1 VLWALCTNVNR
12 ATRDTLFHLVYGADA
27 VVPPE
32 IFLELAWVAQVNE
45 ADQDEARKLDSNL
58 LEENSDNA
66 LANMQKY

>member
-45 ADQDEARKLDSNL
+45 ADQDEARELDSNL
-58 LEENSDNA
+58 LEENSNNA

>member
-1 VLWALCTNVNR
+1 
-12 ATRDTLFHLVYGADA
+12 LVYGADA

-45 ADQDEARKLDSNL
+45 ADPDEARELDSNL
-58 LEENSDNA
+58 LEENSNNA